1 MTATP
6 FFIFWFCRT
15 KNMSSKNSQKHLV
28 GQPVFKQILDLIPR
42 NKFDILVK
50 EHQSD
55 RYYKTFDSW
64 TQLMTMLFGILSRCD
79 SMGEVCD
86 GMRALSGKLN
96 HLGLESA
103 PAKSTAGDGLRGRDN
118 EFFKQV
124 YFMLL
129 KHFKP
134 LLSVSRIDNVSFS
147 KLFIF
152 DSSTIRLFSEVMKGV
167 GRNPKH
173 EGKKK
178 GGLKVHML
186 VDAHSDTPIFVKI
199 SEAKQHDKN
208 FLQYLQLAA
217 HSMLVFDRAYNHYLQ
232 FAHWVKQNINFVC
245 RLKSNA
251 VYEVIETLFTQDL
264 QTDNAGVLKEEHIH
278 IKYKEE
284 GKQEKTLCLRKVTY
298 RDEKNRIYEFITNNF
313 EISPD
318 EVALLYKL
326 RWNIELLFK
335 KLKQNF
341 QLHYFYSDTE
351 NGIKTQIWCTLIAQ
365 LLMQVLRVK
374 SESKKAFSTIAAL
387 IRIHLISNLEVFWMI
402 THCRRTYTKQKKRNK
417 PPCIQTSLF

>member
-1 MTATP
+1 
-6 FFIFWFCRT
+6 
-15 KNMSSKNSQKHLV
+15 MSSKNIKKHLV

-42 NKFDILVK
+42 NKFDFLVK
-50 EHQSD
+50 SHKSD

-64 TQLMTMLFGILSRCD
+64 TQLTTMLFGILSRCD
-79 SMGEVCD
+79 SMGEICD
-86 GMRALSGKLN
+86 GMQALAGKLN
-96 HLGLESA
+96 HLGLEAA

-118 EFFKQV
+118 ELFKEV

-129 KHFKP
+129 KHFQP

-152 DSSTIRLFSEVMKGV
+152 DSSTIRLFSDIMKGV

-178 GGLKVHML
+178 GGLKVHMMI
-186 VDAHSDTPIFVKI
+186 DAHSDTPAFVKV

-217 HSMLVFDRAYNHYLQ
+217 HSMIVFDRAYNHYQQ
-232 FAHWVKQNINFVC
+232 FARWTHQQINFVC

-251 VYEVIETLFTQDL
+251 VYQVVETLFAQDL
-264 QTDNAGVLKEEHIH
+264 QNGQPGVLREEHIH
-278 IKYKEE
+278 LAYKE
-284 GKQEKTLCLRKVTY
+284 GKQEKPLCLRKVTY
-298 RDEKNRIYEFITNNF
+298 RDDKKRTYEFITNNF
-313 EISPD
+313 EITRE
-318 EVALLYKL
+318 EVALLYKI

-341 QLHYFYSDTE
+341 QLHYFYSETE

-387 IRIHLISNLEVFWMI
+387 VRIHLISHLEVFWMI
-402 THCRRTYTKQKKRNK
+402 ANSRRTYPKGKKRNK
-417 PPCIQTSLF
+417 SPCLQTAMF